1 MANEQPRDKQ
11 NDPRGPSNSQPEN
24 DVNFSKTALLE
35 ETTKKQELV
44 LEAQQKDKNQQIDA
58 VSNDKKVEATTRR
71 LEGEAMTRAQHTP
84 IKRAAS
90 VEGGAR
96 LPRDSS
102 RHQLK
107 HKTPLTKSELKSFAR
122 NQLHSRTEVNP
133 IMLDLR
139 GNAMSSTST
148 GHIHYPYAHIPPTGD
163 SESQGWSVV
172 SDTGWKI
179 V

>member
-1 MANEQPRDKQ
+1 MDNE
-11 NDPRGPSNSQPEN
+11 NAPSL
-24 DVNFSKTALLE
+24 A
-35 ETTKKQELV
+35 
-44 LEAQQKDKNQQIDA
+44 
-58 VSNDKKVEATTRR
+58 TRR
-71 LEGEAMTRAQHTP
+71 LDKEAQAKAEQTP
-84 IKRAAS
+84 TKRAAS

-148 GHIHYPYAHIPPTGD
+148 GHIRYHSHQYSSIPV
-163 SESQGWSVV
+163 ESIALIHALS
-172 SDTGWKI
+172 SI
-179 V
+179 